1 MSSEPSLAPVD
12 SQSVV
17 AARADLVVRAFE
29 EHAGKLTGFAFAL
42 SRDRDIADDLVQET
56 FLRLVKELAADRT
69 PENIPAWLFRVCA
82 NLATS
87 RGRRATVAQRFLRG
101 IHVVPDEPPA
111 DTETLRRETNSALVA
126 GLATVPTDARTALLM
141 AAQGFSGHEIAEAIG
156 RTEMAT
162 RTMMFRA
169 REKLRVYLVQEGVHS

>member
-1 MSSEPSLAPVD
+1 M
-12 SQSVV
+12 
-17 AARADLVVRAFE
+17 
-29 EHAGKLTGFAFAL
+29 
-42 SRDRDIADDLVQET
+42 
-56 FLRLVKELAADRT
+56 
-69 PENIPAWLFRVCA
+69 
-82 NLATS
+82 
-87 RGRRATVAQRFLRG
+87 
-101 IHVVPDEPPA
+101 VPDEPPA